1 MLVKW
6 LSRVLVLITTVDV
19 VRFASDSFEQAYE
32 KLVGFLMREKEK
44 VSSATVP
51 HRQLLTRV
59 LQTTWNGVIW
69 YLVGVIFVL
78 VTLPRGA
85 QHRRGS
91 RPQLTAVLA

>member
-44 VSSATVP
+44 VSK
-51 HRQLLTRV
+51 RD
-59 LQTTWNGVIW
+59 
-69 YLVGVIFVL
+69 
-78 VTLPRGA
+78 GA
-85 QHRRGS
+85 DQAAADTCR
-91 RPQLTAVLA
+91 